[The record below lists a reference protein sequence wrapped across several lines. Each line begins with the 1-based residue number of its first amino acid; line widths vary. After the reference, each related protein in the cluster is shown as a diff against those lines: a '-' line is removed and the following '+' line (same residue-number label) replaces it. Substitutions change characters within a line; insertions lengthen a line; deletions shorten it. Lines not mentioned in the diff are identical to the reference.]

1 MTEQQLKNIF
11 IEYGA
16 NVLKAECMSFCNF
29 YQLKNVEID
38 YTMQESFAELY
49 LIDNK
54 DRFFIGELDFAGAA
68 IATRNPGPWV
78 DKPFTELVKKYDLKP
93 PQPEIT
99 VIPDNPDEVTD
110 EMKERKATD
119 E

>member
-16 NVLKAECMSFCNF
+16 NILKAECMSFCSF
-29 YQLKNVEID
+29 YKLENVEMD
-38 YTMQESFAELY
+38 YEMQDTYADIY

-54 DRFFIGELDFAGAA
+54 NRFFVGELDFAGAA

-78 DKPFTELVKKYDLKP
+78 EKPFNTLIEKYDLKP

-99 VIPDNPDEVTD
+99 VIPDNIDEVTE
-110 EMKERKATD
+110 EMKETKATN